1 MATERLT
8 LAGRV
13 TWRLETDGR
22 TDAEGETT
30 NQVTQA
36 GDQAVMERGAG
47 ATGAPAAPAG
57 MKLGTGSTA
66 TAKTGAGAQL
76 ATYLANSHQAFEAGY
91 PASSLNGAAR
101 RASYRATWAAGKATS
116 GSPITEVVIVNDAL
130 VNATSAESATM
141 ARALLTGSNAIPG
154 KLSTQALTVT
164 WTHDLSS

>member
-1 MATERLT
+1 MAAERLIIT
-8 LAGRV
+8 GRIA
-13 TWRLETDGR
+13 WRLETAGR
-22 TDAEGETT
+22 LDAEGSAA
-30 NQVTQA
+30 NLVT
-36 GDQAVMERGAG
+36 AVGEQMYADRGAG
-47 ATGAPAAPAG
+47 VGSAPAAPAG

-116 GSPITEVVIVNDAL
+116 GSPITEVVIVNDTL